1 MQSLLLSREMLSGDR
16 SPPTRS
22 NVVIMYEDFGT
33 GKRAEKALDYV
44 AEGLGKERLM
54 VSKL

>member
-1 MQSLLLSREMLSGDR
+1 VHLFPEMLYGGR
-16 SPPTRS
+16 SSPTPF